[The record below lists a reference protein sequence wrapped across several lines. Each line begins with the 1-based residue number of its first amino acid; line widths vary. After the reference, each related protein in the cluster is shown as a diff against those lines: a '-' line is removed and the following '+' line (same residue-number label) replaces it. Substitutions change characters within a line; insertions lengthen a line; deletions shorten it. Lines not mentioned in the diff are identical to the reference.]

1 MKLRKKSLSFLL
13 FFFIFSTSVYFYS
26 IHCFSISLQVQNII
40 EEIQAFDKKLTSFKA
55 DFKEIRSFA
64 YDPEKEIATGK
75 IYFSKPAHIR
85 WNYISPSE
93 KEVVLTEKRAWV
105 YIPNIKQ
112 VQLFNVEGKVKYDSL
127 PIGLRGPSQDL
138 DKNYRVDITP
148 VKEED
153 EESLFLMELI
163 PRKDTTAALY
173 YTYIR
178 LWLRKD
184 KWIPAEKIEL
194 KEVAGDITIYEL
206 KNILINAKLPSRL
219 FKYSFPADVEVVD
232 HSRNKQ
238 D

>member
-13 FFFIFSTSVYFYS
+13 FFFIFSASVYFYT
-26 IHCFSISLQVQNII
+26 IHCFSISLQTQNII
-40 EEIQAFDKKLTSFKA
+40 EEIQAFDKKLKSFKA
-55 DFKEIRSFA
+55 DFKEIRTFA

-75 IYFSKPAHIR
+75 IYFSKPARIR
-85 WNYISPSE
+85 WDYISPSE
-93 KEVVLTEKRAWV
+93 KEVVLTEKKAWV

-112 VQLFNVEGKVKYDSL
+112 VQLFSFEGKVKYDSL
-127 PIGLRGPSQDL
+127 PIGLRGPSKDL
-138 DKNYRVDITP
+138 DKNYQVDITP

-173 YTYIR
+173 YTSIR

-194 KEVAGDITIYEL
+194 KEVAGDITLYEL
-206 KNILINAKLPSRL
+206 KNIIINAKLSSRL

-232 HSRNKQ
+232 HSRNEQ